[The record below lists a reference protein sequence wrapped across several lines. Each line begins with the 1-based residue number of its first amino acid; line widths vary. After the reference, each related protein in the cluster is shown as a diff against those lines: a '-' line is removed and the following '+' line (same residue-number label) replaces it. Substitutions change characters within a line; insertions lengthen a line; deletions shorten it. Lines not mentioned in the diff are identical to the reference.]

1 MGFLDKLRS
10 ALTGARAAEGMT
22 APGTSRGAGSTSPSP
37 ADLAARRTGS
47 PGPRPK
53 RTLPLFIHRASA
65 LTPDQWR
72 GIEATWQSA
81 MADPAR
87 VVARAAA
94 QERAEA
100 LEAETSRS
108 VEMTSEVHIEF
119 ADERSRL
126 LATASSRMRQRI
138 ATLESQLQ
146 TRRAIMRD
154 ALEALSVRD
163 LLPAADFDVLYGP
176 FDAFVPRA
184 ELELEAED
192 WTIATSPAGAGV
204 GAPSQAAAQP
214 TTSGT
219 LTAPE
224 PESSLPRTSL
234 PEPGSLG
241 DPLRPGPEMTA
252 PVAPGPGAS
261 PAESDPW
268 RDVSWT
274 GVPPEENESTEGDES
289 SRGDAGSG

>member
-1 MGFLDKLRS
+1 
-10 ALTGARAAEGMT
+10 
-22 APGTSRGAGSTSPSP
+22 
-37 ADLAARRTGS
+37 
-47 PGPRPK
+47 
-53 RTLPLFIHRASA
+53 
-65 LTPDQWR
+65 
-72 GIEATWQSA
+72 

-241 DPLRPGPEMTA
+241 DPLRPPSETEA
-252 PVAPGPGAS
+252 AAEQAS
-261 PAESDPW
+261 PGENDPW
-268 RDVSWT
+268 RDVAWAGPPSEEA
-274 GVPPEENESTEGDES
+274 GQPSEANEPPEQNETPANAEES
-289 SRGDAGSG
+289 R